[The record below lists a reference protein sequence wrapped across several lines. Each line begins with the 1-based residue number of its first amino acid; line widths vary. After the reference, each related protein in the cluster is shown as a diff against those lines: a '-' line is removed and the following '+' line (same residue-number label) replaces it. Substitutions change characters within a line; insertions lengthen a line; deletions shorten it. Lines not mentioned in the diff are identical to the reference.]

1 MLIYLLLLLLCTTIS
16 ATELVAPNSGSSFGH
31 AVSVFG
37 DWSVVGDPFS
47 IAGRAFVF
55 KRGANNTWELITTLG
70 HVDVSFGDEFGYS
83 VSVGTE
89 YIVVSAPNQFNQGRV
104 YVYRYF
110 EEEWKLSSVLA
121 PPLSYH
127 LGRFGETVSIEDDIR
142 IAVGHPGADFMLNLG
157 AGLVNVY
164 HLVGWGS
171 WYLTNSIHPTGEI
184 IPYSNFGSHVVVADV
199 NRILISAPFH
209 NQGLVYLFKLDD
221 HIWHLER
228 TLEGDGDDSFGRFI
242 GMSDSNI
249 VVVSNSKVFTFFDY
263 GEHVAV
269 IDQGPVYAMSVSKNL
284 LILSTNQVIHTYT
297 FSHGKWYLVEQIFDE
312 KTYSTLSVQNTTLIM
327 GETYSNHVTSIS
339 EYYFTA
345 VPTYSPS
352 VSPTNS
358 PQSPTTSTPSV
369 SPTNA
374 PTNEKIEISNTLLLG
389 IFIPLSVL
397 SLVCTGFCFCFQGN
411 KEKIKEILK
420 EHI

>member
-1 MLIYLLLLLLCTTIS
+1 MFMLFLFLFLCTTLIS

-47 IAGRAFVF
+47 VAGRAFVF
-55 KRGANNTWELITTLG
+55 KRISNTWELITTLG

-121 PPLSYH
+121 PPLSYQY
-127 LGRFGETVSIEDDIR
+127 GRFGETVSIEGDVR
-142 IAVGHPGADFMLNLG
+142 IAVGHPGADFMLNMG

-171 WYLTNSIHPTGEI
+171 WYLTNSIHPTGDV
-184 IPYSNFGSHVVVADV
+184 IPYSNFGSHVVVADG

-249 VVVSNSKVFTFFDY
+249 VVASNSKVFTFFDY
-263 GEHVAV
+263 GERVSV
-269 IDQGPVYAMSVSKNL
+269 IDKNVYAMTVSKNL

-312 KTYSTLSVQNTTLIM
+312 KTYSALSVHNTTLIM
-327 GETYSNHVTSIS
+327 GETYSNRVTSIS

-345 VPTYSPS
+345 VPTSSPS
-352 VSPTNS
+352 ISPTNS
-358 PQSPTTSTPSV
+358 PLVPTTSMPSA

-374 PTNEKIEISNTLLLG
+374 PTNEKIEISNNLLLG

-397 SLVCTGFCFCFQGN
+397 SLVCTGFCFYFQGN

-420 EHI
+420 PHI